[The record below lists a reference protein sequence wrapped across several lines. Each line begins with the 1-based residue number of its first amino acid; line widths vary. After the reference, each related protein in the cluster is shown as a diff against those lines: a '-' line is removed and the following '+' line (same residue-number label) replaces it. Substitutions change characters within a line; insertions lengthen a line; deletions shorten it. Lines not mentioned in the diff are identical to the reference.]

1 MAGGNRSVHSPD
13 PVIQDASLREKVKKA
28 YVDLEIYG
36 RQLYNDSSLGL
47 YHMSEHIR
55 KRVPQIVEDKKVLI
69 NLTKD
74 VEITLEDMKDSCEVI
89 ETMPK
94 IFSFNNI
101 NEMLKRTLEM
111 VEAKN
116 RDKKI

>member
-1 MAGGNRSVHSPD
+1 MAGGNNNVDSPD
-13 PVIQDASLREKVKKA
+13 PVIQDANLKEKVKKA
-28 YVDLEIYG
+28 YIDLEIYG

-55 KRVPQIVEDKKVLI
+55 KRVPQIVEDKKVLTS
-69 NLTKD
+69 LTKD
-74 VEITLEDMKDSCEVI
+74 VEVTLEDMKDSCEVI
-89 ETMPK
+89 ESMPT
-94 IFSFNNI
+94 IPCFNNI

-116 RDKKI
+116 KDNV